1 MGAKSKRKGNEGE
14 REFLQLL
21 KDRGIDAQRND
32 QMFKGGTDNPDIGAE
47 IGGRAFHFEV
57 KRTERFRLYDAV
69 EQAQSDANGHRMPVV
84 AHRMNRKPWVV
95 VLTLERLECLD
106 HTLFAS
112 HAVVGQIYQGNGG
125 SVEYPSGH
133 PGIVV

>member
-1 MGAKSKRKGNEGE
+1 MGAKSKRKGNQGE

-21 KDRGIDAQRND
+21 KNCGINAQRND
-32 QMFKGGTDNPDIGAE
+32 QMFKGGTDNPDISAE

-84 AHRMNRKPWVV
+84 AHRMNHRPWVV
-95 VLTLERLECLD
+95 VLSLEDFIKIAQSSFCFDDLEKDLEQMQTL
-106 HTLFAS
+106 
-112 HAVVGQIYQGNGG
+112 
-125 SVEYPSGH
+125 
-133 PGIVV
+133 